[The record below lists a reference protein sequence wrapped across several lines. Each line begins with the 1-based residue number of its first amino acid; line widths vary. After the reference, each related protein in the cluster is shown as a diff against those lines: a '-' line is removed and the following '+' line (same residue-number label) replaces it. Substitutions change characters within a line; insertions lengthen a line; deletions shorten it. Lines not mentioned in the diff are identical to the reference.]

1 MIWLYIFLFIISFFA
16 LALSGKWMV
25 KALANIA
32 KFLGW
37 REFVVAFII
46 ISLGTSIP
54 NLFVGISSALHK
66 IPELS
71 FGDVVGG
78 NLVDLTLL
86 VAITAFI
93 ANGLSVKSRLVQ
105 KFSIF
110 TIAAAVL
117 PIILI
122 LDGNLSRADGII
134 LLLGFFFYIRWIF
147 LKEERFT
154 KVYEHHIDDSQETGH
169 KSLKKFL
176 KQIAVLLGG
185 LTLLLISSEAIVRL
199 SSLFAKNLDISIAFI
214 GFLIVGLG
222 NALPELFFS
231 ISSAKSGQT
240 WMALGNLMGSVVIVS
255 TLVLGTVA
263 LIHPIQIPDFSPFA
277 VARFF
282 LLVSAVFFLIFIR
295 TDRKITHKEALF
307 LLALYAA
314 FVIVEILIR

>member
-1 MIWLYIFLFIISFFA
+1 MIWIYIFIFIMSFFA

-25 KALANIA
+25 KALTNIA
-32 KFLGW
+32 KILGW

-46 ISLGTSIP
+46 VSLGTSIP

-86 VAITAFI
+86 VAITTFI
-93 ANGLSVKSRLVQ
+93 AGGFSVESRLVQ

-110 TIAAAVL
+110 TISAAVL
-117 PIILI
+117 PLI
-122 LDGNLSRADGII
+122 LVLDGKLSRPDGII
-134 LLLGFFFYIRWIF
+134 LLFSFFFYIRWLF
-147 LKEERFT
+147 QKEERFT
-154 KVYEHHIDDSQETGH
+154 KVYDHATNDEEEAP
-169 KSLKKFL
+169 KSFKKLF
-176 KQIAVLLGG
+176 KEIAALLGG

-199 SSLFAKNLDISIAFI
+199 SSLFAAHFNASVAFI

-240 WMALGNLMGSVVIVS
+240 WMVLGSLMGSVVIIS
-255 TLVLGTVA
+255 TLVLGIVA
-263 LIHPIQIPDFSPFA
+263 LIYPIQITDLSPFA

-282 LLVSAVFFLIFIR
+282 LLISALFFLVFIR
-295 TDRKITHKEALF
+295 TDRKITAKEAIFLLF
-307 LLALYAA
+307 LYVS
-314 FVIVEILIR
+314 FVIAEILIK

>member
-1 MIWLYIFLFIISFFA
+1 MIWIYIFIFIISFFV

-32 KFLGW
+32 RFLGW

-46 ISLGTSIP
+46 ISFGTSIP
-54 NLFVGISSALHK
+54 NLFVGISAALHK

-93 ANGLSVKSRLVQ
+93 ANGLSIESRLVQ

-110 TIAAAVL
+110 TIAAAIL

-122 LDGNLSRADGII
+122 LDGKLSRPDGII
-134 LLLGFFFYIRWIF
+134 LLLSFFFYIRWLF
-147 LKEERFT
+147 LKKERFT
-154 KVYEHHIDDSQETGH
+154 KVYDHINDSE
-169 KSLKKFL
+169 KAIPKNFKKIF
-176 KQIAVLLGG
+176 KEIAVLFGG
-185 LTLLLISSEAIVRL
+185 LVLLLISSEAIVRS
-199 SSLFAKNLDISIAFI
+199 SSLFAANLNISVAFI

-231 ISSAKSGQT
+231 ISSARSGQT
-240 WMALGNLMGSVVIVS
+240 WMVLGNLTGSVVIIS
-255 TLVLGTVA
+255 TLVLGIVA
-263 LIHPIQIPDFSPFA
+263 LIHPIQIDDFSPFA
-277 VARFF
+277 IARFF
-282 LLVSAVFFLIFIR
+282 LLISALFFLIFIR
-295 TDRKITHKEALF
+295 TDRKITRREALF
-307 LLALYAA
+307 LFALYVA
-314 FVIVEILIR
+314 FVITEILIR